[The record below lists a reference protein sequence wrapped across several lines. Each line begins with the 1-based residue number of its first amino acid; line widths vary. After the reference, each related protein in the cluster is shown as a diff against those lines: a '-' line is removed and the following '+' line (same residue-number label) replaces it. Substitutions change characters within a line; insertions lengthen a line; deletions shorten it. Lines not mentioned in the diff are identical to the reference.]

1 MMNAAEARTYRNFA
15 IVASCVVVC
24 FTLGGAV
31 EYLQWSAA
39 VEREAKAGGWGDFPP
54 VHNPLFAILG
64 GFAGVFV
71 AGLYFL
77 LARVIELFCN
87 VVRGTSTAGKKEIS

>member
-1 MMNAAEARTYRNFA
+1 MNAAEARTYRNFA

-24 FTLGGAV
+24 FTLGGV
-31 EYLQWSAA
+31 VGYLQWSAA
-39 VEREAKAGGWGDFPP
+39 LEREAEAGGWGDFPP
-54 VHNPLFAILG
+54 VFNPVFAILG

-77 LARVIELFCN
+77 LARVIALLCN
-87 VVRGTSTAGKKEIS
+87 VVRGTLRAGRAEIG